1 MRPEDN
7 PRAVA
12 RPRKGALVL
21 VYGEESENENEALA
35 DELALDGYN
44 VHLVGDF
51 SGLRERLGNAE
62 LVIFGSSRKG
72 PEIGALRA
80 LRMGQLVPD
89 ARGTRVLWISARRTA
104 VDVLRAFEAGADD
117 VIRTPLIYPELLARV
132 RALMRRSALDARVVL
147 RCGALEVDTAARTA
161 TYAGR
166 RVGLRRQE
174 YALLVYLARDPTR
187 VHTKAELLR
196 EVWGYPPG
204 STTRTVDSH
213 ASRLRRALARVG
225 ARGWITATWGV
236 GYSLTSH
243 DPSRDGARALQRT
256 ASARQQRRK
265 TTKASA
271 T

>member
-12 RPRKGALVL
+12 RPRKKGPFVL
-21 VYGEESENENEALA
+21 VYGEESENEALA

-44 VHLVGDF
+44 VHLVGDPP
-51 SGLRERLGNAE
+51 GLTERLGSAE
-62 LVIFGSSRKG
+62 LVIFGRSRNG
-72 PEIGALRA
+72 PQVGALRA
-80 LRMGQLVPD
+80 LRLGRLVPD
-89 ARGTRVLWISARRTA
+89 ACGARVLWISTRGDA
-104 VDVLRAFEAGADD
+104 VDVLRAFDAGADD
-117 VIRTPLIYPELLARV
+117 VIRAPFLYPELLARV
-132 RALMRRSALDARVVL
+132 RALLRRSAVDARVVL
-147 RCGALEVDTAARTA
+147 RCGALEIDTATRTA

-187 VHTKAELLR
+187 VHTKTELLR

-204 STTRTVDSH
+204 STTRTVDAH
-213 ASRLRRALARVG
+213 ASRLRRALARAG

-236 GYSLTSH
+236 GYSLTSRVAH
-243 DPSRDGARALQRT
+243 NGS
-256 ASARQQRRK
+256 
-265 TTKASA
+265 ASA